1 MMERFGQPKQLCENM
16 NHRRAK
22 APVAHCSQCGDVV
35 NEDIRPLPCT
45 ESQHA
50 AARRRQIAFCV
61 HCGTQ
66 LILARK

>member
-1 MMERFGQPKQLCENM
+1 MMERFGQPKLCENM

-35 NEDIRPLPCT
+35 NEDIRTQPCS

-50 AARRRQIAFCV
+50 AARRRQIAYCV
-61 HCGTQ
+61 HCGTR
-66 LILARK
+66 LILALK